1 MAYDLTISLTG
12 ANGDT
17 ITFDNT
23 TYTLTDGLKGFGIPA
38 TMVRIQNAA
47 TDGGIF
53 RHTKR
58 GIREVDLPILTYGA
72 DRATTETALRRLSN
86 ILQNNL
92 GAATLTATYTN
103 GDVFTLKVYYAGGGE
118 TVFGEA
124 AGSTYAKWVVVL
136 QAPQPFWTYG
146 TAQSVSLGTGSLGRG
161 LLPKLSSLRVTPS
174 AVVGTL
180 TISNTTGDVVSYPTW
195 TIYGP
200 LASGLQVLNSSNVGF
215 TYNAAIADGDYI
227 VIDSFNNTVVNA
239 AGTNMYSNLGP
250 APKFFTIPTG
260 SSAAIVNGTGA
271 GANTK
276 VQCSYYPRREVLH

>member
-92 GAATLTATYTN
+92 GPATLTATYAN
-103 GDVFTLKVYYAGGGE
+103 GDVFTLSVYYAGGGE
-118 TVFGEA
+118 TVFGQD
-124 AGSTYAKWVVVL
+124 AGWTFAKWVAVL
-136 QAPQPFWTYG
+136 QAPNPFWTYA
-146 TAQSVSLGTGSLGRG
+146 TASSVSLGTGYLGRG
-161 LLPKLSSLRVTPS
+161 LLPKLSSLRVTS
-174 AVVGTL
+174 ASVVGTV
-180 TISNTTGDVVSYPTW
+180 TINNTTGDVVSYPTW

-227 VIDSFNNTVVNA
+227 VIDTYNGTVVSSSGVNL
-239 AGTNMYSNLGP
+239 YSNLGP
-250 APKFFTIPTG
+250 APKFFTIPAGTSSAIITGTG
-260 SSAAIVNGTGA
+260 SGTH
-271 GANTK
+271 TK
-276 VQCSYYPRREVLH
+276 VTCSYYPRREVLH

>member
-86 ILQNNL
+86 ILQNTS
-92 GAATLTATYTN
+92 GPATLTATYSN

-118 TVFGEA
+118 TVFGDE

-136 QAPQPFWTYG
+136 QAPTPFWTYA
-146 TAQSVSLGTGSLGRG
+146 TAQSVTLDTGSVGRG
-161 LLPKLSSLRVTPS
+161 LLPKLSSMRVTGVS
-174 AVVGTL
+174 VVGTVN
-180 TISNTTGDVVSYPTW
+180 INNTTGDVVSYPIW

-200 LASGLQVLNSSNVGF
+200 LAAGLQVLNSSSVGF
-215 TYNAAIADGDYI
+215 TYNAAIPAGDFI
-227 VIDSFNNTVVNA
+227 VIDSYNNTVANS
-239 AGTNMYSNLGP
+239 AGVNMYSNLGP
-250 APKFFTIPTG
+250 APKFFTVPPGT
-260 SSAAIVNGTGA
+260 SAVQINGTGA
-271 GANTK
+271 TSATS
-276 VQCSYYPRREVLH
+276 VVCSYYPRREVLH